1 MVSYLWWKSLDNS
14 ATDTKCDKSYP
25 WTQTDR
31 FFCDYFTFC
40 YETGLDKT
48 TMHTYSL
55 DQCLGGKKKKKH
67 KKKEK
72 HIRDQHGRFALE
84 TGTWFAVASYIL
96 TNMTDMKNPW
106 MDVGDSDNVYESL
119 MPLWERTC
127 FFCSRGM
134 CVPCMGRKARGDNI
148 LSSTTSQQCDS
159 WLKATQSTGTNQ

>member
-1 MVSYLWWKSLDNS
+1 MPKLCQLSRN
-14 ATDTKCDKSYP
+14 
-25 WTQTDR
+25 
-31 FFCDYFTFC
+31 
-40 YETGLDKT
+40 
-48 TMHTYSL
+48 
-55 DQCLGGKKKKKH
+55 KKKKNVTSHIHEHKQIAFFVTISHFVMRRGWIRLPCTLILWISVWGEKKH

-72 HIRDQHGRFALE
+72 DIRDQHGSFALE

-96 TNMTDMKNPW
+96 TNMMDMKNPW